1 LGNERRR
8 DYMVN
13 QRVHALYMITWI
25 TSLLLVA
32 AAGGT
37 GYSLYKLAPQAHV
50 EPILGV
56 NPFALVGVLV
66 FVIVASGLTLGVYV
80 IVHTHRM
87 LGSAYHIGMHLN
99 KFTAGEKVG
108 PITLRDGDYFKE
120 IADEI
125 NKIEA
130 RLKVSEG
137 GGGAAAAPAAAPSNP
152 PAAPPPA

>member
-1 LGNERRR
+1 MGNERRR

-25 TSLLLVA
+25 SSLLLVA

-37 GYSLYKLAPQAHV
+37 GYSLYKLAPTVHV

-66 FVIVASGLTLGVYV
+66 FVIVASALTLGVYV

-99 KFTAGEKVG
+99 RFNSGEKVG

-125 NKIEA
+125 NRIEA
-130 RLKVSEG
+130 RIPGNPPG
-137 GGGAAAAPAAAPSNP
+137 GGNTTTEAPANP
-152 PAAPPPA
+152 PAPSA

>member
-1 LGNERRR
+1 
-8 DYMVN
+8 MVN

-37 GYSLYKLAPQAHV
+37 GWSLYRLAPQTPIQ
-50 EPILGV
+50 PILGV

-66 FVIVASGLTLGVYV
+66 FVIVASALTLGVYV

-99 KFTAGEKVG
+99 RFNSGEKVG

-120 IADEI
+120 VADEI
-125 NKIEA
+125 NKIES
-130 RLKVSEG
+130 RLG
-137 GGGAAAAPAAAPSNP
+137 AAPGGAAPGGAAPG
-152 PAAPPPA
+152 PAAPPAP

>member
-1 LGNERRR
+1 MGNERRR

-37 GYSLYKLAPQAHV
+37 GYSLYKLAPQTHV

-66 FVIVASGLTLGVYV
+66 FVIVASALTLGVYV
-80 IVHTHRM
+80 IMHTHKM
-87 LGSAYHIGMHLN
+87 LGSAYHIGMHL
-99 KFTAGEKVG
+99 
-108 PITLRDGDYFKE
+108 
-120 IADEI
+120 
-125 NKIEA
+125 
-130 RLKVSEG
+130 
-137 GGGAAAAPAAAPSNP
+137 
-152 PAAPPPA
+152 

>member
-1 LGNERRR
+1 MGNERRR

-37 GYSLYKLAPQAHV
+37 GYSLYKLAPQPNV

-66 FVIVASGLTLGVYV
+66 FVIVASALTLGVYV

-99 KFTAGEKVG
+99 KFNAGEKVN
-108 PITLRDGDYFKE
+108 PINLRDGDYFRE

-130 RLKVSEG
+130 RVTG
-137 GGGAAAAPAAAPSNP
+137 GGGAAPAAPASSPSAP
-152 PAAPPPA
+152 PA

>member
-37 GYSLYKLAPQAHV
+37 GYSLYKLYPNVKV

-56 NPFALVGVLV
+56 SPFALVGVLV
-66 FVIVASGLTLGVYV
+66 FIIVASGLTLGVYV

-87 LGSAYHIGMHLN
+87 LGSAYHIGMHLTRFN
-99 KFTAGEKVG
+99 AGEKVG
-108 PITLRDGDYFKE
+108 PCTLRDGDYFKE

-130 RLKVSEG
+130 RVTGVAG
-137 GGGAAAAPAAAPSNP
+137 GGSAPAAAPANP
-152 PAAPPPA
+152 APPPA

>member
-13 QRVHALYMITWI
+13 QRVHVLYMVTWI

-37 GYSLYKLAPQAHV
+37 GYQLYKFPPQAKI

-66 FVIVASGLTLGVYV
+66 FVLVASALTLGVYV
-80 IVHTHRM
+80 IIHTHRM

-99 KFTAGEKVG
+99 RFNSGEKVG

-125 NKIEA
+125 NRIEN
-130 RLKVSEG
+130 RLKESG
-137 GGGAAAAPAAAPSNP
+137 AAPAAPAQP
-152 PAAPPPA
+152 PAPPPA

>member
-1 LGNERRR
+1 VGNERRR

-37 GYSLYKLAPQAHV
+37 GYSLYKLAPQTQV
-50 EPILGV
+50 QPILGV

-66 FVIVASGLTLGVYV
+66 FVIVASALTLGVYV
-80 IVHTHRM
+80 IMHTHKM

-99 KFTAGEKVG
+99 KLNAGEKVN
-108 PITLRDGDYFKE
+108 PITLREGDYFTE

-125 NKIEA
+125 N
-130 RLKVSEG
+130 RLEQRNPNLKTTDASAVMP
-137 GGGAAAAPAAAPSNP
+137 APPASP
-152 PAAPPPA
+152 PAAPPA